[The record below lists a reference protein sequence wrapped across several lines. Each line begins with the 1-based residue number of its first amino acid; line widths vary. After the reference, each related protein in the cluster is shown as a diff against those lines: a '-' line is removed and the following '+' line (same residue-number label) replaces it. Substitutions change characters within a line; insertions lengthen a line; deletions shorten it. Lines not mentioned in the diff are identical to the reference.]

1 LGGTADL
8 NSPSLLWD
16 GEFFI
21 SHERGRAVHFLLAIR
36 KYLIFKILGEVNIMK
51 KLLSTFIAL
60 MLLVAM
66 VGCSSRTDTTTSADE
81 KVNLGIIQIVEHPS
95 LDAARNGFLDALKD
109 NGYVVNKNL
118 VVDYQNAQGDQ
129 GNLQTIARKLVQ
141 DKNDLVLAVA
151 TPSAIAMANETTEL
165 PVLITAVTD
174 PVSAKLVKS
183 NDKPETNITGTNDL
197 NPVKDQLQLIKDI
210 VPKAKKIGI
219 IYNAS
224 EINSQ
229 IQVDIADKA
238 APELGLDLVKVTVTA
253 SSEVMQAAQSL
264 AGRVDAIYLPTDNM
278 VISSVSA
285 VIKVAEDNKI
295 PLVTGEA
302 DSVENGAL
310 ATVGIDYYQLGR
322 TTGEMAVRILKGDKP
337 QDMAIESQEGSNL
350 IINLKA
356 AERMGVAIPDDIK
369 DKAQKL
375 ITQ

>member
-1 LGGTADL
+1 
-8 NSPSLLWD
+8 
-16 GEFFI
+16 
-21 SHERGRAVHFLLAIR
+21 
-36 KYLIFKILGEVNIMK
+36 MK